1 MGITIFQPSS
11 LPVNEA
17 GREKAVE
24 RSGFLAMMQDP
35 VLQSIALEARREC
48 GTAMAAISI
57 VYKDW
62 QYLVAAA
69 GLPTGPYSRRTSFCG
84 HVIVEPVT
92 FFCVPDAQSDLR
104 FANNPAVAADT
115 VRFYAGAP
123 LMSDDDFALGA
134 ICVIDPVARHG
145 CGVRERDRLVALAA
159 RSVDYVRSALR

>member
-1 MGITIFQPSS
+1 MGITIYQPSS
-11 LPVNEA
+11 LPANEA

-24 RSGFLAMMQDP
+24 RSGFLTMIQDP
-35 VLQSIALEARREC
+35 VLQSIALQARREC

-84 HVIVEPVT
+84 HVIVEPAT

-104 FANNPAVAADT
+104 FANNPAVSDDQL
-115 VRFYAGAP
+115 RFYAGAP

-134 ICVIDPVARHG
+134 ICVFDPAARHG
-145 CGVRERDRLVALAA
+145 CGVQERDRLIALAA
-159 RSVDYVRSALR
+159 RSMDYVRAALR